1 MGEFYSIRLYL
12 KNIFFFAVMNTVTME
27 ESKRKNMTAHD
38 NWIYVH
44 SL

>member
-1 MGEFYSIRLYL
+1 MGELYSMWLYL
-12 KNIFFFAVMNTVTME
+12 KNIFFAVMNTVTKE

-38 NWIYVH
+38 KWIYVH